1 MSDLPFIK
9 FYASDFLGG
18 VSGLSPAERGVYIT
32 LLCLIWDKGHPIEED
47 HGRLARRCGMPKA
60 AFSRCLEALI
70 DERKIIRVDGRL
82 TNERAEKVIVDRE
95 NRTEKAR
102 GAASARWSAQS
113 EKIERK
119 QCSDDANASLGQCSG
134 DAIPEAR
141 SQKPDKKEDTPPPPI
156 EPPAREAPASS
167 GGGGDFQSG
176 EGGDEA
182 ETDALLGEVREAS
195 GVRVVDVA
203 AGRATVRRWL
213 GLGLGREEII
223 AQVRARTE
231 KLMAKDPPDPPFA
244 LAAFDVS
251 MDQLAAAKAREPKL
265 RPVQVVTTTPE
276 ERFEANV
283 ATAGR
288 LMEATGSLP
297 DWLKTPEIAAALIER
312 DLATYDQLRRIM
324 RPEDLPRRK
333 A

>member
-1 MSDLPFIK
+1 MNGLPYYQRFPRK
-9 FYASDFLGG
+9 FFEGTIGLDF
-18 VSGLSPAERGVYIT
+18 ET
-32 LLCLIWDKGHPIEED
+32 
-47 HGRLARRCGMPKA
+47 KA
-60 AFSRCLEALI
+60 AYGLLLDLIYIAGLKGLPDDARYIAGHMGCSVRKWNTIRRKLIEAGKIRCDRGIISNSRADDLLEKT
-70 DERKIIRVDGRL
+70 RKYQD
-82 TNERAEKVIVDRE
+82 NQAE
-95 NRTEKAR
+95 NAR
-102 GAASARWSAQS
+102 GSKDNKGLREPPLESGRGD
-113 EKIERK
+113 KERD
-119 QCSDDANASLGQCSG
+119 Q
-134 DAIPEAR
+134 ER
-141 SQKPDKKEDTPPPPI
+141 KKEDTPPPPI
-156 EPPAREAPASS
+156 TPPAREAPAVS
-167 GGGGDFQSG
+167 GGGGDFQSD
-176 EGGDEA
+176 EEKGGA
-182 ETDALLGEVREAS
+182 EIDALLGEVREAS

-312 DLATYDQLRRIM
+312 DLATYDHLRRIM